1 MDSYD
6 HPPMPVMNM
15 ALFYPFFSYFETTY
29 NALPLLVI
37 QKAHT
42 PAMSLGPGRV
52 PVESGFDAPVKL
64 NEFTEL
70 LNWRAPYL
78 LQAICR
84 TEASCVT
91 PPPPGFGLQ

>member
-1 MDSYD
+1 MDSYK
-6 HPPMPVMNM
+6 PPTMPVMNM
-15 ALFYPFFSYFETTY
+15 AYSFLFSPFFETSY
-29 NALPLLVI
+29 NPLPLLVI

-52 PVESGFDAPVKL
+52 PVESGFDAPVEL

-78 LQAICR
+78 LQAI
-84 TEASCVT
+84 
-91 PPPPGFGLQ
+91 